1 MSGDDDPIECDTC
14 DATVSFEDAIRRET
28 MGGLDPKRWQTLC
41 CPECGSRLETVFV
54 GDE

>member
-1 MSGDDDPIECDTC
+1 MSREGPLECENC
-14 DATVSFEDAIRRET
+14 GAAAPFEEAIRRET

-41 CPECGSRLETVFV
+41 CPSCGSRLETVFV